1 MGGGGVRGGAER
13 DSWLTYGL
21 LPSHRSRGQASV
33 QVVEQCGRFSRMASP
48 GCNLVCW
55 PCGEAV
61 AGGLSLRIQ
70 QLDVRCET
78 KTKDNVFVEIVVSVQ
93 YLVERE
99 SLYDAFYKLTDSRS
113 QVRGRGRAPPRR
125 SGWAQ
130 PPSCLRVAGQP
141 PPGAAA
147 PHRTC
152 HAAAAAACYHPR

>member
-1 MGGGGVRGGAER
+1 
-13 DSWLTYGL
+13 
-21 LPSHRSRGQASV
+21 
-33 QVVEQCGRFSRMASP
+33 MASP

-99 SLYDAFYKLTDSRS
+99 ALYDAFYKLTDSRS
-113 QVRGRGRAPPRR
+113 QVREGVGWGQRPARPPRP
-125 SGWAQ
+125 A
-130 PPSCLRVAGQP
+130 PSVVSWLW
-141 PPGAAA
+141 
-147 PHRTC
+147 HRTRLPLLLPPALLSLRRGALPPLPPAPALYRSRATC
-152 HAAAAAACYHPR
+152 LTRCGPRCRA